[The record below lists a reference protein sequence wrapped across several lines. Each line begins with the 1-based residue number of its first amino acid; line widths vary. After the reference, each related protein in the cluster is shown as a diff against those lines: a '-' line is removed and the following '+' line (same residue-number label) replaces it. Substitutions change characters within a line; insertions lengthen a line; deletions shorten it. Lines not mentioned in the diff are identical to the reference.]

1 MKDIDLI
8 KEIKNIKI
16 GNICKSNKVDYT
28 NLIYE
33 RTTKENI
40 KKIANEIRRK
50 LYPLLIDDLM
60 EVETKIE
67 LEGIYE
73 KTDSL

>member
-40 KKIANEIRRK
+40 KKIANELRRE
-50 LYPLLIDDLM
+50 LYPILIDDLIS
-60 EVETKIE
+60 VETKME
-67 LEGIYE
+67 LEGMYE

>member
-8 KEIKNIKI
+8 KKVKNIKV
-16 GNICKSNKVDYT
+16 GNICKDNKIDYT
-28 NLIYE
+28 NLIYG
-33 RTTKENI
+33 RTSREKENM
-40 KKIANEIRRK
+40 IANEIRKK

-60 EVETKIE
+60 EVESKIKLEE
-67 LEGIYE
+67 LYE